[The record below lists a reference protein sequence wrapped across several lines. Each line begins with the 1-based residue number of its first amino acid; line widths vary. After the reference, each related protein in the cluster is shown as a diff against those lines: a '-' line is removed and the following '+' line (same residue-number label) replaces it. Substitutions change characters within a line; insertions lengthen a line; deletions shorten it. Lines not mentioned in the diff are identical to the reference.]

1 MKSVTREFREKYS
14 ANMHRTVR
22 WAIREQTLTII
33 EPYLQKILERLLETG
48 AQPYLAPMPMA
59 AFLSHG
65 VGSVILHEDADWV
78 DEITDDL
85 RKTIDLLIGVADESA
100 KK

>member
-1 MKSVTREFREKYS
+1 
-14 ANMHRTVR
+14 
-22 WAIREQTLTII
+22 
-33 EPYLQKILERLLETG
+33 
-48 AQPYLAPMPMA
+48 MPLA

-65 VGSVILHEDADWV
+65 VGSVILDEDADWV

-85 RKTIDLLIGVADESA
+85 RNTIDLLIGVAGNST

>member
-1 MKSVTREFREKYS
+1 
-14 ANMHRTVR
+14 
-22 WAIREQTLTII
+22 
-33 EPYLQKILERLLETG
+33 
-48 AQPYLAPMPMA
+48 MA

-85 RKTIDLLIGVADESA
+85 RKTIDLLIGVAGESA